1 LARSEGVKR
10 RMQRRFTWVVAI
22 LVLIAIGLMMAC
34 SNTYSASNNG
44 LVVVPTQGSAVM
56 QSFSLDLGNG
66 HLAQI
71 NNVNGP
77 PTPGLPTQVVLNPA
91 GTLAFVIVQQNAVLQ
106 PSQTGIA
113 VYQVASDGKLSSPST
128 TQIKSPVAM
137 AIDSGGKFLFVAQ
150 GSEGTV
156 SVFSIGSSGS
166 LSQVG
171 NATSLPAQ
179 PGGQA
184 PSASALAVTS
194 TVFPIQFAPCSG
206 FTAPTTENL
215 YVADS
220 VNYVLLN
227 YSVSSTG
234 SLTLV
239 PTAATTAVPTGTVPS
254 GVAVDPCNRFVY
266 VSNAIPNNSVSAY
279 TICNAVSPAKNCPT
293 ADYHL
298 QTVTGSPFAAGD
310 NPGPLAVDAYGN
322 FVYVLDTGSS
332 QISGYRISASNGA
345 LTPFSGAPTATN
357 SGPTSIAIRSDDSW
371 MFVANIN
378 SANLSQFAI
387 APATGSLTPQPPTS
401 TFNYPSGVAV
411 K

>member
-1 LARSEGVKR
+1 MRT
-10 RMQRRFTWVVAI
+10 RFTWILAI
-22 LVLIAIGLMMAC
+22 LVLVAIGCLMAC

-44 LVVVPTQGSAVM
+44 LVVVPTQGQAVM
-56 QSFSLDLGNG
+56 ESFSLDLGNG
-66 HLAQI
+66 HLSQI

-91 GTLAFVIVQQNAVLQ
+91 GTFAFVIVQENAVLQ

-113 VYQVASDGKLSSPST
+113 SYQIASDGKLTSVGT
-128 TQIKSPVAM
+128 TTMTNPIAL
-137 AIDSGGKFLFVAQ
+137 AIDSAGKFLFVAQ
-150 GSEGTV
+150 GSEGSV
-156 SVFSIGSSGS
+156 SVFSIGSNGS
-166 LSQVG
+166 LSEVG
-171 NATSLPAQ
+171 KPTSLPAQ
-179 PGGQA
+179 PGGQ
-184 PSASALAVTS
+184 PPGASALAVTS
-194 TVFPIQFAPCSG
+194 TVYPIQFAPCSG

-234 SLTLV
+234 VLTLV
-239 PTAATTAVPTGTVPS
+239 PTATTLGVPTGTVPS

-279 TICNAVSPAKNCPT
+279 TICNAVSLATNCPT

-298 QTVTGSPFAAGD
+298 QAVTGSPFPAGD

-322 FVYVLDTGSS
+322 FLYVVDTGSN
-332 QISGYRISASNGA
+332 QISGYRISASGGA
-345 LTPFSGAPTATN
+345 LTAFTGAAIATN

-371 MFVANIN
+371 MFVANVN
-378 SANLSQFAI
+378 SANVSQYAI
-387 APATGSLTPQPPTS
+387 TPATGNLIPQPSTT